1 MCFYRQCCSKASTMK
16 TFFATGPCEG
26 FSLCLILAMWKKST
40 AHVSTITWLP
50 SATQLHPSPVYQR
63 FFTCISLHGIFEA
76 ELCSCACARS
86 SESGIAELTSWWSAT
101 ERGVSCVDTCSM
113 SYKGAGMSTDVMN
126 TGASGVP
133 LVEGCFSRCVT
144 KVGMMDFCGA
154 VRLSE
159 HLHGD
164 NAALV
169 ISPHHFGI
177 VRWSPTMST
186 LGIKSISSTGS
197 VFSPCLPGARCCFI
211 LGFARRV

>member
-1 MCFYRQCCSKASTMK
+1 M
-16 TFFATGPCEG
+16 
-26 FSLCLILAMWKKST
+26 
-40 AHVSTITWLP
+40 
-50 SATQLHPSPVYQR
+50 
-63 FFTCISLHGIFEA
+63 
-76 ELCSCACARS
+76 
-86 SESGIAELTSWWSAT
+86 
-101 ERGVSCVDTCSM
+101 DTCSM
-113 SYKGAGMSTDVMN
+113 SYKGAGMSTAVMN

-154 VRLSE
+154 VRLTE

-177 VRWSPTMST
+177 VRWSPTRST

-211 LGFARRV
+211 PGFTRRSLWLLGRLAVMMLFMDRTLEGANAMGAEIVLAN